1 MRSSKKVSR
10 VRSDAGEMTGQGKI
24 RRRNGQAVRASLER
38 RRDTTF
44 SEIERRRVLQEVRGC
59 KEVQRSCLMTSVS
72 SVEQEM
78 RACAK
83 DEGTTVG
90 SFRRLVEEWQ
100 VEMEEAAVGATQLS
114 KEEPPS
120 VQHCKALYL
129 H

>member
-1 MRSSKKVSR
+1 MRSSKEVSR
-10 VRSDAGEMTGQGKI
+10 VRSDAGEMTGQGKVS
-24 RRRNGQAVRASLER
+24 RRGGQAVRASLER
-38 RRDTTF
+38 SRDTTF

-83 DEGTTVG
+83 DEDPTMR
-90 SFRRLVEEWQ
+90 SFRRLVGEWK

-120 VQHCKALYL
+120 VQRCKVLYL